1 MKAGAILETVIYAAD
16 PQAAG
21 RFYRDIFGLEE
32 VRSVEGR
39 FVFLR
44 CGGQMLLIF
53 NPEATRDPAHQ
64 NGIPAHGA
72 TGAGHLCFRAEDR
85 AELDRWRARLAG
97 AGIPLEH
104 EQIWKGGARSI
115 YLRDPAGNS
124 VEIAEA
130 AIWGL

>member
-1 MKAGAILETVIYAAD
+1 MKASAILETVIYGAD
-16 PQAAG
+16 PQAVAA
-21 RFYRDIFGLEE
+21 FYTRLFGLEP
-32 VRSVEGR
+32 VQSVPGR
-39 FVFLR
+39 FAFLR

-53 NPEATRDPAHQ
+53 NPDATRDPDHQ

-72 TGAGHLCFRAEDR
+72 TGPGHLCFRAET
-85 AELDRWRARLAG
+85 AEELEGWRARLAEL
-97 AGIPLEH
+97 GIGIEH
-104 EQIWKGGARSI
+104 EQVWKSGARSV

>member
-1 MKAGAILETVIYAAD
+1 MKATAILETVIYAAD
-16 PQAAG
+16 PQAVAA
-21 RFYRDIFGLEE
+21 FYTGVFGLEP
-32 VRSVEGR
+32 VQSVPGR
-39 FVFLR
+39 FAFLR

-72 TGAGHLCFRAEDR
+72 TGQGHLCFRAEDR
-85 AELDRWRARLAG
+85 AELDCWQARLAEL
-97 AGIPLEH
+97 GIAVEH
-104 EQIWKGGARSI
+104 DQTWKTGARSI

>member
-1 MKAGAILETVIYAAD
+1 MQAKAILETVIYAGD
-16 PQAAG
+16 PQEAG
-21 RFYRDIFGLEE
+21 RFYKCVFGLEE
-32 VRSVEGR
+32 VQSIDGR
-39 FVFLR
+39 FEFLR

-64 NGIPAHGA
+64 SGIPAHGA
-72 TGAGHLCFRAEDR
+72 DGAGHLCFRAEDA
-85 AELDRWRARLAG
+85 AELDRWRARLEELG
-97 AGIPLEH
+97 TPIER
-104 EQIWKGGARSI
+104 EQLWKNGARSI